1 MRTEYLKINMSK
13 KNANPGAKEKPRQDT
28 NKPKPVASSK
38 DLLDIVDQFFEKRS
52 NLFFYI
58 SLGLTV
64 LFSLLLFDVK
74 VGIGGDDSTY
84 ILRAYE
90 FIKEGVYP
98 GYQGPLYPMLLSP
111 FIGLF
116 GIHVAFLKLMSFV
129 FTILAVIF
137 TYKAFKKV
145 VPAGI
150 HIPTLVLISIN
161 YFVLYFASQTYT
173 EAFFFFLQ
181 SMFFWYFIKHFTD
194 KEQSPSYKNFI
205 VLGLLLFLL
214 AITRNIGLVAV
225 MAVLA
230 YFILRKQWKFALL
243 SLVGFAIFFLGF
255 EVIKRIFWDSATLQI
270 AGQGSGLMNKS
281 FYDPSKGK
289 EDLAGFVGRLIG
301 NSNLYFSKHVFS
313 FLGLRPEITVPAP
326 FLTIVIWGLLLL
338 AFFRTFNKN
347 KSLFFVSIYTIG
359 ASAAIFLVTQTTW
372 DQWRLIITLFPLI
385 LLVIFGSLYYAFK
398 SKGLSALQFV
408 FPILLIILFFTT
420 LSRTSTHVKT
430 QKEILAKN
438 LKGNMLYGFT
448 PDWIN
453 YIEMSKWVAANTP
466 KEAVTAVRKST
477 ISFIYTNRK
486 FHNISVV
493 PSITADSLLKRMNNT
508 SVYIGVKM
516 NTFVNSQVY
525 ANPAI
530 KAKTVGFVNGNFSF
544 GDNAVGDGSIVGIYE
559 FSKAEFPMWEE
570 QLKKENLY
578 YDVNIKNWI
587 KGVPALTSDYA
598 IYIPEILLDVLHKAK
613 VKYMILASL
622 RSNPYQ
628 NTGNII
634 TTLHRFVNFIQLK
647 YPESFVLVNTMGTDE
662 VAQLVELKI

>member
-1 MRTEYLKINMSK
+1 MSK
-13 KNANPGAKEKPRQDT
+13 KNVNPSNKEKPRQDI
-28 NKPKPVASSK
+28 NKPKSTATPK
-38 DLLDIVDQFFEKRS
+38 DLLDIVDQFFDKRAAM
-52 NLFFYI
+52 FFYI
-58 SLGLTV
+58 SLVLTV

-98 GYQGPLYPMLLSP
+98 GYQGPLYPMFLGP

-116 GIHVAFLKLMSFV
+116 GIHIAFLKLLSFV

-137 TYKAFKKV
+137 TFKAFKKV

-150 HIPTLVLISIN
+150 HIPTLILISIN
-161 YFVLYFASQTYT
+161 YFVLYFASQTYS
-173 EAFFFFLQ
+173 EALFFFLQ
-181 SMFFWYFIKHFTD
+181 SMFFWYFIKHFVD
-194 KEQSPSYKNFI
+194 KEQSPSHKNFM
-205 VLGLLLFLL
+205 VLGFLLFLL
-214 AITRNIGLVAV
+214 AITRNIGLVAI

-230 YFILRKQWKFALL
+230 YFIIKKQWKYALL
-243 SLVGFAIFFLGF
+243 SLIGFAVFFLGF
-255 EVIKRIFWDSATLQI
+255 EFIKRIFWDSASLQI
-270 AGQGSGLMNKS
+270 AGQGSSLMNKS

-289 EDLAGFVGRLIG
+289 EDLAGFIGRLIG

-313 FLGLRPEITVPAP
+313 FVGLRPEITVPAP
-326 FLTIVIWGLLLL
+326 FLTIIVWGLLIL
-338 AFFRTFNKN
+338 AFFKTFQRNQ
-347 KSLFFVSIYTIG
+347 SLFFVSIYAIG
-359 ASAAIFLVTQTTW
+359 TSAAIFLVTQTTW
-372 DQWRLIITLFPLI
+372 DQWRLIINLFPVI
-385 LLVIFGSLYYAFK
+385 LLLIFGSLYYTFK
-398 SKGLSALQFV
+398 SKGLSSLQFV
-408 FPILLIILFFTT
+408 FPILLIILFFTS

-438 LKGNMLYGFT
+438 LKGNMLYGYT

-466 KEAVTAVRKST
+466 KDAVTAVRKST

-493 PSITADSLLKRMNNT
+493 PSITTDSLLKRMNDT

-516 NTFVNSQVY
+516 NAFINSKVY
-525 ANPAI
+525 ASIAI
-530 KAKTVGFVNGNFSF
+530 KAVGFVNGNFSF
-544 GDNAVGDGSIVGIYE
+544 GDSEAGDGSIVGIYE
-559 FSKAEFPMWEE
+559 FSKAEFPIWEE

-578 YDVNIKNWI
+578 YDANIKNWI
-587 KGVPALTSDYA
+587 KAVPSLTNDYA
-598 IYIPEILLDVLHKAK
+598 IYVPEILLDVLHKAK

-622 RSNPYQ
+622 RSNPYE

-634 TTLHRFVNFIQLK
+634 TTMHRYVNFIQLK

-662 VAQLVELKI
+662 IAQLVELKI